1 MHDVAC
7 RNLRAQ
13 YGCTLQVIVC
23 TLGVSTVLVN
33 DGVISTSYDV
43 VVHVM
48 ELEGNLFMW
57 ALPHS
62 VMSSEIHLFSY
73 LFVFQIEAL
82 ATSAVLISV
91 LAIQPFLPSAV
102 VFFGEFFRSF

>member
-1 MHDVAC
+1 M
-7 RNLRAQ
+7 
-13 YGCTLQVIVC
+13 C

-43 VVHVM
+43 VHVM

-62 VMSSEIHLFSY
+62 LMSSEIHLFSY

-91 LAIQPFLPSAV
+91 LAMQPFLPSAV
-102 VFFGEFFRSF
+102 VFFFGEFFRSF